1 MKRFHQDD
9 YPSVRRSQ
17 PRRAPKD
24 EPAVEGNRSG
34 NLRGAAVTDYQ
45 AQSVIGKVSN
55 EAFLKPGHA
64 FSYAALFIFTVIL
77 YARPGEFYPSPIT
90 ASIALAV
97 GLITLAFFLPTQF
110 VLESRLSAPLREVNF
125 VLLFGLLGMLSIP
138 LAINRFEA
146 WHEFSGTF
154 IRCIVMFVVI
164 VNVVRTEARLK
175 GLLFLALVSAVW
187 LSIDAINEYRLGLL
201 TIDGYRAAGKGGGI
215 FGNTND
221 MALHVVTILPIAVA
235 LLFGSRGLARR
246 LLFGGS
252 AAVMIAAIILSYSR
266 GAFLGLVVVS
276 IFLAMKLGR
285 RRRLEISLAVLGI
298 TAAVILF
305 APDKYGSR
313 LLSIF
318 FPSLDPGGS
327 ASERRGELFRSI
339 YVALRHPFLGIGMG
353 NYQPEMS
360 YKGLVTHNSYT
371 QVASEMGLAALVCY
385 TAFVVSPLRKLARIA
400 RDTFAAPDDS
410 RFYYLA
416 LGLQASLIA
425 YMISS
430 FFLSVSYNWY
440 VFYLVGYAVC
450 LRRLYE
456 AKTEKLVV
464 VEEKRSERKS
474 NLLRPLPI
482 ESEAGAVRA

>member
-1 MKRFHQDD
+1 MKRFHHDD
-9 YPSVRRSQ
+9 YPSVRPSQ
-17 PRRAPKD
+17 AQRAPKD
-24 EPAVEGNRSG
+24 VHEGNRSG
-34 NLRGAAVTDYQ
+34 NSRDAAVTGYQ

-64 FSYAALFIFTVIL
+64 FSYTALFIFTVLL

-97 GLITLAFFLPTQF
+97 GLITLAFFLPTQL

-221 MALHVVTILPIAVA
+221 MALHVVTIFPIAVA

-246 LLFGGS
+246 LLFGGC

-285 RRRLEISLAVLGI
+285 RRRLEISLVVLSI

-385 TAFVVSPLRKLARIA
+385 TAFIVSPLRKLARIA
-400 RDTFAAPDDS
+400 RDTFAAPDYS

-416 LGLQASLIA
+416 LGLQGSLIA

-456 AKTEKLVV
+456 AKTGKLVV

-474 NLLRPLPI
+474 NLLRPSPI